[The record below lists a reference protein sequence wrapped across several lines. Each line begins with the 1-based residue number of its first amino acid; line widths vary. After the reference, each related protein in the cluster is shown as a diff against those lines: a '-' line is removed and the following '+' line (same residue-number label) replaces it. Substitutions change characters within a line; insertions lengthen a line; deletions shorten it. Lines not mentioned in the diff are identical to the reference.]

1 MRKKKNT
8 NIPIAKTFLTKNEIN
23 SVVKPLNSGWLVQGQ
38 YVHEFEKKFS
48 KYTESKYSI
57 AVTSCTSAL
66 HLSLAALGFK
76 TNDEAIVPAFTW
88 VSTANAVEYLNGKVK
103 FCDIDLD
110 TFNIDT
116 NKIEKLITKNT
127 KAILPVHLFGL
138 PANMIEIKS

>member
-1 MRKKKNT
+1 MRKNKNT

-23 SVVKPLNSGWLVQGQ
+23 SVVKPRFLVGWYKVNMFTNL
-38 YVHEFEKKFS
+38 KKIS

-66 HLSLAALGFK
+66 HLSLVALGFK
-76 TNDEAIVPAFTW
+76 ANDEAIVPAFTW

-116 NKIEKLITKNT
+116 NKIEKLITKIQ
-127 KAILPVHLFGL
+127 KLFYQFTYL
-138 PANMIEIKS
+138 AYLQT